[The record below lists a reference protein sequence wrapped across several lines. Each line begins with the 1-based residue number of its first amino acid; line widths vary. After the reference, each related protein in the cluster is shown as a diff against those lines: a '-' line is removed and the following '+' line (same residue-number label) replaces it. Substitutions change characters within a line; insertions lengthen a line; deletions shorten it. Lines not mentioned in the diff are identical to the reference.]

1 MTTDA
6 VLLEVGNALA
16 RNYKQEAVAII
27 ERLMAAAEI
36 EIVRMAND
44 LFNKA
49 FAIYK
54 LHQDKSWGLVDCI
67 SFVAMREKKVN
78 RALTVD
84 QHFAQA
90 GFECL
95 MRE

>member
-16 RNYKQEAVAII
+16 RNHKQEAVAII
-27 ERLMAAAEI
+27 ERCMTAVEI
-36 EIVRMAND
+36 EIVHITPD
-44 LFNKA
+44 LFAKA

-78 RALTVD
+78 RVLTFD
-84 QHFAQA
+84 QHFTQA

-95 MRE
+95 MME